1 MNNKEILLNKEELKL
16 NYNKYKPVLQ
26 SILSC
31 IETRLKSILTMESVP
46 SFKARVKSFNS
57 FYQKLLRI
65 QPPSLGT
72 QEMPVLTDL
81 IGIRIICPFLEDLT
95 IVEKHLV
102 KAFNIVEIE
111 RKGAERTFSE
121 FGYESIHILLE
132 IPEEVKNQVES
143 ENPELKVPAGL
154 VCEIQVRTIL
164 QDAWAEVEHELVYKS
179 EFSPFDLPLRRKL
192 ASTNASLSLADII
205 FQEIRDYQNKLNR
218 ELAFRRTNFYEKAD
232 ILSHQKIDNESLI
245 FEDNSSEAEN
255 EIINPNMQ
263 YVHGTI
269 DDMILEAIH
278 AHNAGELDKAVNIY
292 SQILNANPN
301 DIVKSVIYKHRG
313 MAYFAQNKY
322 QEALGDFTKSVE
334 KDSKNFRG
342 LYYIGIVYSL
352 QDEDEKAIEYFSK
365 SLEINEYQSHVY
377 YRKALSE
384 YHLCRFSEAMADL
397 KKAINLGLENDD
409 VQKLYENLS
418 AKIELQF

>member
-1 MNNKEILLNKEELKL
+1 MTNNEILLNKDKIRQCYE
-16 NYNKYKPVLQ
+16 KYKPLLEKLLMLFENKIRT
-26 SILSC
+26 SI
-31 IETRLKSILTMESVP
+31 KMESVP
-46 SFKARVKSFNS
+46 SYKLRVKSFNS
-57 FYQKLLRI
+57 FYKKLLRI
-65 QPPSLGT
+65 KPPSLGK

-95 IVEKHLV
+95 IVEKQLF
-102 KAFNIVEIE
+102 KIVEIE
-111 RKGAERTFSE
+111 RKGADRTFSE
-121 FGYESIHILLE
+121 FGYESIHILLD
-132 IPEEVKNQVES
+132 IPEDFKNQVNKEF
-143 ENPELKVPAGL
+143 LDIIVPNGL

-218 ELAFRRTNFYEKAD
+218 ELEFRRTNFYEKAD
-232 ILSHQKIDNESLI
+232 ILSHQKIDEEAVEI
-245 FEDNSSEAEN
+245 DNGTKDSQSDK
-255 EIINPNMQ
+255 EILNPNMQ

-278 AHNAGELDKAVNIY
+278 AHNSGELEKAENIY

-301 DIVKSVIYKHRG
+301 EIVKSVIYKHRG
-313 MAYFAQNKY
+313 MAYFAQNRY
-322 QEALGDFTKSVE
+322 VEALNDFKKSVE
-334 KDSKNFRG
+334 NDSRNFRR

-352 QDEDEKAIEYFSK
+352 QDNDEKAIEYFDK

-377 YRKALSE
+377 FRKALSK
-384 YHLCRFSEAMADL
+384 YHLCDFGSAIEDL
-397 KKAINLGLENDD
+397 KKSMNLGLNNDD